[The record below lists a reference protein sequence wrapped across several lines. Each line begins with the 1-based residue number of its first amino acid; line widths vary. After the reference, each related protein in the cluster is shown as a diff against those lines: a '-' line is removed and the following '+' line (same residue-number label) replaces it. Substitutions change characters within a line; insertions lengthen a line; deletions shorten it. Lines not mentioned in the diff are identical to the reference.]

1 MLYLLLHLSEQQ
13 IPEREID
20 FLEGMSIFYIVI
32 QQILKNCSSK
42 LCRFIPQQVIQQS
55 SCSSTC
61 LLTFGITKRLH
72 FSHSGK
78 CKVVSISFVI
88 IIGISL
94 ITNEIEVLFIYLL
107 VFQGSSFISCVYPLL
122 TFPLG
127 CCLFLIDL
135 YFPLFRDTNPFF
147 IENMSCKYVVLILL
161 LAGGCGC
168 PSCCSGNNSDLGLDV
183 GMESRSQLFI
193 WLWFLAV
200 QVGATAF
207 FTSSSPAHCS
217 AAVRFG
223 AQAAGKGLLGLFFS
237 LCTSQEGERCLEE
250 LRIPMILHLFF
261 MASCTFKSPGEV
273 LKIIQITWPY
283 HRTIKSEF

>member
-168 PSCCSGNNSDLGLDV
+168 RLVVVVTTQTWVWMWGWRAGVSFSSGFGFWLFRWVPQHSSLAPA
-183 GMESRSQLFI
+183 QLT
-193 WLWFLAV
+193 AV
-200 QVGATAF
+200 LQ
-207 FTSSSPAHCS
+207 
-217 AAVRFG
+217 
-223 AQAAGKGLLGLFFS
+223 
-237 LCTSQEGERCLEE
+237 
-250 LRIPMILHLFF
+250 
-261 MASCTFKSPGEV
+261 
-273 LKIIQITWPY
+273 
-283 HRTIKSEF
+283 